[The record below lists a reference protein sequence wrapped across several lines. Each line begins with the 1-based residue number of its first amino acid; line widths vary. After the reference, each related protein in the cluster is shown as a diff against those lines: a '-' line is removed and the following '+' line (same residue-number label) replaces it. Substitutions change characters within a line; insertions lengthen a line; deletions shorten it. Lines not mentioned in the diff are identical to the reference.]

1 MFKIIKN
8 PFVSYSFAW
17 LLGMAVIACPGERI
31 EASSVLNPP
40 WANDAVIYQIYIPSF
55 NDSDGDGMGD
65 LRGVSQK
72 IQYLKD
78 LGINTIYLSPVF
90 KSTNFDWGY
99 DVTDLYSIQP
109 ALGTLDDLHKII
121 RKAHAMGMHLLLDFP
136 INHVSKDHP
145 WFIESASS
153 RTNPKADWFVWKDP
167 SGYDVNSNP
176 LPPDATPASLFFG
189 GSAWEYS
196 ATRGQFYYHFF
207 HKEMP
212 DLNYDN
218 PDVKNA
224 IFDAIR
230 YWYALGVDGLRV
242 DIPTTIFQS
251 IPFSNPVV
259 EGLGGD
265 MARNHVIFSELRA
278 IDPSKLL
285 IAENFLEV
293 LGVLTGMPS
302 FFIDFSISMSPWEF
316 QLNQDFAYIYYS
328 DPIGLASNPAYF
340 NYLRSLRQSFS
351 YGTGIPINVWAESS
365 NHDYPR
371 PVTIQN
377 AVYQDPQNKDSFTR
391 ALTALMLF
399 DEAVPAIYY
408 GNEIGMTSPNYG
420 DSSQYP
426 HYILRDPILVPRDNA
441 RSPMQWN
448 ESPNAGFST
457 NANATP
463 WLPVNVD
470 YPTRNVQAQKNDQDS
485 FLSMTKR
492 ALELRKLHSPTLTT
506 GALNIVTYV
515 DPLTFTP
522 ALPALYDLVIFKRD
536 SATEHLVIIANLGFL
551 VGATMHVRPVTLSLN
566 DLFGVTEATKFFSS
580 SFPSHPSET
589 AIGTI
594 TVQPMETILISL
606 PNPIE

>member
-1 MFKIIKN
+1 
-8 PFVSYSFAW
+8 
-17 LLGMAVIACPGERI
+17 MAVIAYPGERI
-31 EASSVLNPP
+31 EASSVLNPT
-40 WANDAVIYQIYIPSF
+40 WANDAVIYHIYIPSF

-72 IQYLKD
+72 IEYLED
-78 LGINTIYLSPVF
+78 LGINTIYLSPIF
-90 KSTNFDWGY
+90 KSANVDWGY
-99 DVTDLYSIQP
+99 DVTDFYSIQP
-109 ALGTLDDLHKII
+109 ALGTLDDLDKIL
-121 RKAHAMGMHLLLDFP
+121 RKAHTMGMHVLLDFP
-136 INHVSKDHP
+136 INHVSNAHP

-167 SGYDVNSNP
+167 IGYDVNSNP
-176 LPPDATPASLFFG
+176 LPPDAASVSLIFG

-207 HKEMP
+207 HKAMP

-218 PDVKNA
+218 PDVKKA

-230 YWYALGVDGLRV
+230 HVYSLGVDGLRV
-242 DIPTTIFQS
+242 DAPTTIFQN

-265 MARNHVIFSELRA
+265 MVRNHVIFSELRA

-293 LGVLTGMPS
+293 LGVLTGMPN

-328 DPIGLASNPAYF
+328 DPIGIGSNPVYF
-340 NYLRSLRQSFS
+340 NYLRSLRQLFALL
-351 YGTGIPINVWAESS
+351 YTGIPINVWAESS
-365 NHDYPR
+365 NQDYPR

-399 DEAVPAIYY
+399 DEAVPAFYY

-426 HYILRDPILVPRDNA
+426 HYILRDLGLVTRDNA

-470 YPTRNVQAQKNDQDS
+470 YPTRNVQAQINDQDS

-506 GALNIVTYV
+506 GALSIVTY
-515 DPLTFTP
+515 P
-522 ALPALYDLVIFKRD
+522 ALPDLFDLVIFKRD
-536 SATEHLVIIANLGFL
+536 SATEHLVIIANLGFFD
-551 VGATMHVRPVTLSLN
+551 GATMHVRPVTLSLN
-566 DLFGVTEATKFFSS
+566 DLFGVTKATKLFSS
-580 SFPSHPSET
+580 SFPSHPSGT

>member
-8 PFVSYSFAW
+8 LFVSYSFAW

-31 EASSVLNPP
+31 EASSVLNPA

-65 LRGVSQK
+65 LRGASQK
-72 IQYLKD
+72 IEYLKD
-78 LGINTIYLSPVF
+78 LGINTIWLSPVF

-99 DVTDLYSIQP
+99 DVTDFYSIQP
-109 ALGTLDDLHKII
+109 ALGTLDDLDKII
-121 RKAHAMGMHLLLDFP
+121 RKAHNMGMHVLLDFP

-153 RTNPKADWFVWKDP
+153 RANPKADWFVWKDP
-167 SGYDVNSNP
+167 SGYDANGNP
-176 LPPDATPASLFFG
+176 LPPDATPPGLLFG

-207 HKEMP
+207 RKEMP

-224 IFDAIR
+224 IFGAIR
-230 YWYALGVDGLRV
+230 HIYSLGVDGLRV
-242 DIPTTIFQS
+242 DIPTTIFQNV
-251 IPFSNPVV
+251 PFSNPVV

-265 MARNHVIFSELRA
+265 MVRNHVIFSELRA

-293 LGVLTGMPS
+293 LGVLTGSPG
-302 FFIDFSISMSPWEF
+302 FFIDFFISMGPSEF
-316 QLNQDFAYIYYS
+316 QLNEDFAYIYYS
-328 DPIGLASNPAYF
+328 DPIGLANNPVYF
-340 NYLRSLRQSFS
+340 NYLRSLRQQFS
-351 YGTGIPINVWAESS
+351 SLTGIPVNVWAESS
-365 NHDYPR
+365 NQENPR
-371 PVTIQN
+371 PVTFQN

-399 DEAVPAIYY
+399 DEAVPAFYY
-408 GNEIGMTSPNYG
+408 GDEIGMSSPNYG

-426 HYILRDPILVPRDNA
+426 HYIPRDISLAHRDHA

-448 ESPNAGFST
+448 GSPNAGFST
-457 NANATP
+457 NANVTP

-470 YPTRNVQAQKNDQDS
+470 YPTRNVQAQKNDLDS

-506 GALNIVTYV
+506 GALSIVTY
-515 DPLTFTP
+515 P
-522 ALPALYDLVIFKRD
+522 ALPDLFDLVIFKRD
-536 SATEHLVIIANLGFL
+536 SATEHLVIIANLGFFD
-551 VGATMHVRPVTLSLN
+551 GATMHVRPVTLSLN
-566 DLFGVTEATKFFSS
+566 DLFGVTKATNLFSS
-580 SFPSHPSET
+580 SFPSHPSGT

-606 PNPIE
+606 PIPIE